1 VRYFYDT
8 EFIEDGHT
16 IDLISIGIVADD
28 GREYYAVNRD
38 MPVRKIRKNPWLMTN
53 VVPHLPRGHVETPRY
68 MPARWLFNY
77 NSPHVRTRDTIAR
90 QVRAFLLEPGCASG
104 GEVEL
109 WADYAAYDHVV
120 LAQLWG
126 SMADLPTGIPMY
138 THDLQHEVHRLGLT
152 DQDLPLQPETAHN
165 ALADARHAKRLGD
178 YLAHLDTEQFA
189 LCANGPN
196 ESLILGPY
204 PMRQAGSI
212 QRRLNARP
220 GWSAISYRIQQNV
233 PPAHPWDT
241 REEADAEAGEEAA
254 SGG

>member
-8 EFIEDGHT
+8 EFIEDGRT

-38 MPVRKIRKNPWLMTN
+38 MPVRKIRKNRWLMTN
-53 VVPHLPRGHVETPRY
+53 VVPHLPRGHVEASRH

-77 NSPHVRTRDTIAR
+77 SSPIVRTRETIAR
-90 QVRAFLLEPGCASG
+90 EVWAFLREPGCD
-104 GEVEL
+104 VEL

-126 SMADLPTGIPMY
+126 SMGDLPAGVPMY
-138 THDLQHEVHRLGLT
+138 THDLQQEVHRLGLT
-152 DQDLPLQPETAHN
+152 DDELPLQPETAHN
-165 ALADARHAKRLGD
+165 ALADARHARRLGD
-178 YLAHLDTEQFA
+178 HLAQLDAERFA
-189 LCANGPN
+189 LCVNGPH

-204 PMRQAGSI
+204 PARDAGSI
-212 QRRLNARP
+212 QRCLNARP
-220 GWSAISYRIQQNV
+220 GWSAISYRIQQNI
-233 PPAHPWDT
+233 PPASPWAT
-241 REEADAEAGEEAA
+241 RDEAGDETGGETGEETA